1 MMGSVIHWKMRG
13 LVFSSVA
20 LGVLAAATSPAAFAG
35 SERLGHA
42 DFANTCSPAVQS
54 DFQDG
59 VLLLHSMEF
68 QQAESDFQRVESAD
82 PHCAIAAWGLALA
95 ETERSGAA
103 APQKDLA
110 KGWTELEPWLS
121 HPAGS
126 AREQM
131 YVDAVRAMYADYA
144 TVSGDVRWHRYLTAM
159 EAIRQRYP
167 DDLNASLFYSLGLVW
182 TAGPGSGGTAQRRQ
196 ALAILQPIYEKHPDN
211 PGAAHYII
219 HAADTPALASVGLP
233 AAREYAAIAPD
244 APHALHMPAHIF
256 NRLGDWKDSV
266 AANEAS
272 ARLAAEWVQAGR
284 GGQGDEAHALN
295 NLEYSYLQLGQ
306 TQDAREVIARID
318 QMALARGGDPWEPID
333 ARIYFDLETKNWTEA
348 LTLEPP
354 AGSPAGENADVY
366 WIHAIANARLGK
378 PAEARAAL
386 EDFRKSTAEWVPK
399 HGWDDVMH
407 LALAEAEAWTLYA
420 EGKPDTAVREMEDA
434 VRFEQSHPVYYA
446 DILPRPASQVL
457 GDVLLQMGK
466 RPQACAAYR
475 ASLQVA
481 PNTFDAIQGLKTCTE
496 QAVAR

>member
-1 MMGSVIHWKMRG
+1 MMRRLIWLSVT
-13 LVFSSVA
+13 LS
-20 LGVLAAATSPAAFAG
+20 VLAACTYPAAFAG

-54 DFQDG
+54 DFQGG

-68 QQAESDFQRVESAD
+68 QQAESDFRRVETGD
-82 PHCAIAAWGLALA
+82 PHCSIAAWGLALA

-110 KGWTELEPWLS
+110 KGWTELEPWLNR
-121 HPAGS
+121 PAGS
-126 AREQM
+126 QREQM
-131 YVDAVRAMYADYA
+131 YLDAVRAMYADYA
-144 TVSGDVRWHRYLTAM
+144 TVPGDARWHRYLVAM
-159 EAIRQRYP
+159 EAIRQKYP

-182 TAGPGSGGTAQRRQ
+182 TAGPGPAGTAQRRQ
-196 ALAILQPIYEKHPDN
+196 ALAILQPIYEQHPDN

-272 ARLAAEWVQAGR
+272 ARLAAEWVEAGR

-306 TQDAREVIARID
+306 TESARAVIGRID
-318 QMALARGGDPWEPID
+318 KLALARGGDPWEPID
-333 ARIYFDLETKNWTEA
+333 ARIYFDIETKDWTEA
-348 LTLEPP
+348 LTLQPP
-354 AGSPAGENADVY
+354 AGSPAEENADVD

-378 PAEARAAL
+378 PVAARAAL
-386 EDFRKSTAEWVPK
+386 EDFRKASAEWVPK

-420 EGKPDTAVREMEDA
+420 EGKNEAAIHEMQEA
-434 VRFEQSHPVYYA
+434 ARFEQSHPIYYA
-446 DILPRPASQVL
+446 DALPRPASQML
-457 GDVLLQMGK
+457 GDLLFTMSRKQ
-466 RPQACAAYR
+466 QACAAYR

-481 PNTFDAIQGLKTCTE
+481 PNTFDAMQGVKTCPEYVTI
-496 QAVAR
+496 R